1 MMQTGNSPEVVRLDH
16 AKTDFTKQYNRA
28 RQMASALDKRS
39 KGSGGVLPAIN
50 NARMRVSTTETS
62 ETPAAMDSMAPSEDA
77 ATHASKTAAQ
87 MAALSKYAAR
97 IHVDDAYDPSRVA
110 GGSIDAR
117 VPRKTNRLEVNK
129 RKDKADRATL
139 QQVLDPRTMVLLSKL
154 IRRELITEVN
164 GCISTGKEANVYHA
178 TMPPA
183 VEGCASRSAAIK
195 IYKTSI
201 LVFKDRDRYVSGEFR
216 FRHGYARHNPRKMV
230 RLWAEKEMRN
240 LKRLVHAGL
249 RAPDPIELRDHV
261 LVMEFL
267 GDCDGWASPR
277 LKDAEA
283 LIMPDDWIRLY
294 HELLATMRLMYH
306 RCRLVHADLSEYNI
320 LLHEGHLWIIDVSQ
334 SVEHDHPHAFDFLRA
349 DIAHIDA
356 YFAKYGVRTLGLR
369 KTFQFI
375 VKEAARSRGGGVA
388 GLEKLVHGDE
398 QMNEAVLEFHQADD
412 QDETEASLMA
422 ELERLSVEDAAG
434 PGTTSEDAPSLVGRL
449 VEQLD
454 EAQIEAED
462 AVFRQSY
469 LPRTLDEIYD
479 PERDSQLLRSGNVSS
494 LIYSGVTGLD
504 EVYEESAS
512 TAAAGPSTSSL
523 ASADH
528 AAGTSSDADDTSD
541 HECEDSENDSDVR
554 TSECLTPEATKAK
567 TKEERKVRNFTDA
580 VPQKAGQG
588 REPRAPQ
595 DQDAEGRKEA
605 SHEKVVCAQKI
616 DRTTYL
622 DGSCNCN
629 RPSRSMSILEVSS
642 WEAPGCFGVA
652 GPALSTGKAPGTRLD
667 ISAVFRGVL
676 GKLGTGSGGA
686 RDRGRDRDGVPSVH
700 RLACDRVRRKLRSRS
715 WCPPVVL
722 WEGVAKSRSK
732 PRSAAFRGVLGWLV
746 DSSGRAAMPH
756 ARWYDAKCSEARTS
770 HAAAGAGRRRLAL
783 AVTDLLAADATTRFA
798 IFSSI
803 ATFSRLHGACARGQ
817 LLAAHGI
824 SARPPMCASAPLI
837 RARSE

>member
-1 MMQTGNSPEVVRLDH
+1 MTDAAMTSVGHAEERDDRLSSPALSDSESDFDEEEIMRAGAVDDADWELARGGTFDFVH
-16 AKTDFTKQYNRA
+16 TDFTKQYNRA
-28 RQMASALDKRS
+28 RQMASALEHRG
-39 KGSGGVLPAIN
+39 KGSAGVLPAIN
-50 NARMRVSTTETS
+50 HARIRETS
-62 ETPAAMDSMAPSEDA
+62 ESPAAMDAVAPSEDV

-117 VPRKTNRLEVNK
+117 VPRKTNKLEVNK

-183 VEGCASRSAAIK
+183 TEGGAPRSAAIK

-267 GDCDGWASPR
+267 GDSDGWASPR
-277 LKDAEA
+277 LKDAES
-283 LIMPDDWIRLY
+283 LIQPDDWTRLY
-294 HELLATMRLMYH
+294 HELLATIRLMYH

-320 LLHEGHLWIIDVSQ
+320 LLHDHHLWIIDVSQ

-356 YFAKYGVRTLGLR
+356 YFSKYGVHTLGLR

-388 GLEKLVHGDE
+388 GLEKLEHGDE
-398 QMNEAVLEFHQADD
+398 QINEAVLDLQQATHD
-412 QDETEASLMA
+412 QEETESTLMA
-422 ELERLSVEDAAG
+422 ELARLSMEDAT
-434 PGTTSEDAPSLVGRL
+434 PSGTASEETPSLVGHF

-454 EAQIEAED
+454 EAQNNEAED

-479 PERDSQLLRSGNVSS
+479 PERDSQLLRTGNVSS

-504 EVYEESAS
+504 EVYEDTTGQAD
-512 TAAAGPSTSSL
+512 TALPP
-523 ASADH
+523 
-528 AAGTSSDADDTSD
+528 SSDAPVELGTGPSDEGTSDDESEDESDTSTP
-541 HECEDSENDSDVR
+541 DS
-554 TSECLTPEATKAK
+554 LTPEAAKAK
-567 TKEERKVRNFTDA
+567 AKEDRKSHKKQV
-580 VPQKAGQG
+580 KAEN
-588 REPRAPQ
+588 RE
-595 DQDAEGRKEA
+595 
-605 SHEKVVCAQKI
+605 
-616 DRTTYL
+616 
-622 DGSCNCN
+622 
-629 RPSRSMSILEVSS
+629 
-642 WEAPGCFGVA
+642 
-652 GPALSTGKAPGTRLD
+652 
-667 ISAVFRGVL
+667 
-676 GKLGTGSGGA
+676 
-686 RDRGRDRDGVPSVH
+686 
-700 RLACDRVRRKLRSRS
+700 RRKTKMPKAEKKRRMK
-715 WCPPVVL
+715 
-722 WEGVAKSRSK
+722 KS
-732 PRSAAFRGVLGWLV
+732 
-746 DSSGRAAMPH
+746 
-756 ARWYDAKCSEARTS
+756 
-770 HAAAGAGRRRLAL
+770 
-783 AVTDLLAADATTRFA
+783 
-798 IFSSI
+798 
-803 ATFSRLHGACARGQ
+803 
-817 LLAAHGI
+817 
-824 SARPPMCASAPLI
+824 SARKK
-837 RARSE
+837 

>member
-1 MMQTGNSPEVVRLDH
+1 
-16 AKTDFTKQYNRA
+16 
-28 RQMASALDKRS
+28 MASALENRGR
-39 KGSGGVLPAIN
+39 GSRGVLPAIN
-50 NARMRVSTTETS
+50 NARVRVATTEIS
-62 ETPAAMDSMAPSEDA
+62 ETPATMDAVAPTEDA

-97 IHVDDAYDPSRVA
+97 IHVDDVYDPSRVA

-117 VPRKTNRLEVNK
+117 VPRKTNKLEVNK

-183 VEGCASRSAAIK
+183 EEGGVPRSAAIK

-267 GDCDGWASPR
+267 GDSHGWASPR

-283 LIMPDDWIRLY
+283 LISADDWMRLY
-294 HELLATMRLMYH
+294 HELLATVRLMYH

-388 GLEKLVHGDE
+388 GLEKLEHADE
-398 QMNEAVLEFHQADD
+398 QINEAVLEFHQAGD
-412 QDETEASLMA
+412 QDETEASLMT
-422 ELERLSVEDAAG
+422 ELARLSVDDAAE
-434 PGTTSEDAPSLVGRL
+434 PDGTTEAAPSLVGRL

-454 EAQIEAED
+454 EARNNEAED

-504 EVYEESAS
+504 EVYEDSAS
-512 TAAAGPSTSSL
+512 PAMAAPPSSSVEGMEP
-523 ASADH
+523 ASDT
-528 AAGTSSDADDTSD
+528 GSDTGESSGGGSEDSDGDSDEPTSD
-541 HECEDSENDSDVR
+541 S
-554 TSECLTPEATKAK
+554 LTPEAAKAK
-567 TKEERKVRNFTDA
+567 AKEERKVCHFTDA
-580 VPQKAGQG
+580 VP
-588 REPRAPQ
+588 
-595 DQDAEGRKEA
+595 
-605 SHEKVVCAQKI
+605 
-616 DRTTYL
+616 
-622 DGSCNCN
+622 
-629 RPSRSMSILEVSS
+629 
-642 WEAPGCFGVA
+642 
-652 GPALSTGKAPGTRLD
+652 
-667 ISAVFRGVL
+667 
-676 GKLGTGSGGA
+676 
-686 RDRGRDRDGVPSVH
+686 
-700 RLACDRVRRKLRSRS
+700 
-715 WCPPVVL
+715 
-722 WEGVAKSRSK
+722 
-732 PRSAAFRGVLGWLV
+732 
-746 DSSGRAAMPH
+746 
-756 ARWYDAKCSEARTS
+756 
-770 HAAAGAGRRRLAL
+770 
-783 AVTDLLAADATTRFA
+783 
-798 IFSSI
+798 
-803 ATFSRLHGACARGQ
+803 
-817 LLAAHGI
+817 
-824 SARPPMCASAPLI
+824 
-837 RARSE
+837 

>member
-1 MMQTGNSPEVVRLDH
+1 MTDVAAVTASRAEDSDDKLSSPTLSESDSEFDEEEIMRAGAVDDADWELARG
-16 AKTDFTKQYNRA
+16 DFTKQYNRA
-28 RQMASALDKRS
+28 RQMASALEKRS
-39 KGSGGVLPAIN
+39 KGTGGVLPAIN
-50 NARMRVSTTETS
+50 NAKMRASTTETS
-62 ETPAAMDSMAPSEDA
+62 ETPAAMDALAPSEDA

-110 GGSIDAR
+110 GGSIDSR
-117 VPRKTNRLEVNK
+117 VPRKTNKLEVNK

-178 TMPPA
+178 TMTPA
-183 VEGCASRSAAIK
+183 VEGGAPRSAAIK

-267 GDCDGWASPR
+267 GDGDGWASPR

-283 LIMPDDWIRLY
+283 LITSDDWMRLY

-388 GLEKLVHGDE
+388 GLEKLEHGDE
-398 QMNEAVLEFHQADD
+398 QINEAVLEFQQADN
-412 QDETEASLMA
+412 QDETEASLMT
-422 ELERLSVEDAAG
+422 ELARLSVEDATG
-434 PGTTSEDAPSLVGRL
+434 PGTYSEEAPSLVGRL

-454 EAQIEAED
+454 EDQNEAED

-504 EVYEESAS
+504 EVYEEGTSPAAEPATGSAEP
-512 TAAAGPSTSSL
+512 AE
-523 ASADH
+523 SAD
-528 AAGTSSDADDTSD
+528 GLGSDADDTSD
-541 HECEDSENDSDVR
+541 DEDSDEDSDMQK
-554 TSECLTPEATKAK
+554 SDSLSPEAAKAK
-567 TKEERKVRNFTDA
+567 AKEERKTHKKQV
-580 VPQKAGQG
+580 KAEN
-588 REPRAPQ
+588 RE
-595 DQDAEGRKEA
+595 
-605 SHEKVVCAQKI
+605 
-616 DRTTYL
+616 
-622 DGSCNCN
+622 
-629 RPSRSMSILEVSS
+629 
-642 WEAPGCFGVA
+642 
-652 GPALSTGKAPGTRLD
+652 
-667 ISAVFRGVL
+667 
-676 GKLGTGSGGA
+676 
-686 RDRGRDRDGVPSVH
+686 
-700 RLACDRVRRKLRSRS
+700 RRKT
-715 WCPPVVL
+715 
-722 WEGVAKSRSK
+722 K
-732 PRSAAFRGVLGWLV
+732 
-746 DSSGRAAMPH
+746 MPK
-756 ARWYDAKCSEARTS
+756 AEKK
-770 HAAAGAGRRRLAL
+770 RRMKK
-783 AVTDLLAADATTRFA
+783 T
-798 IFSSI
+798 
-803 ATFSRLHGACARGQ
+803 
-817 LLAAHGI
+817 
-824 SARPPMCASAPLI
+824 SARKK
-837 RARSE
+837 